1 MAAGPSVTIVALNA
15 SAVINPQAGARIGG
29 LETFAWNLARALAAD
44 RFEAFFAV
52 RATTM
57 PPEKVVDGVT
67 LLVDFEP
74 LRDLRRGVSEQVLV
88 ERSFPWLRVKKWS
101 PALLWR
107 VPILAVARLFGGERS
122 LDQRFGKLLS
132 PLRPGIVIALGV
144 SAESAAALAAAEAAG
159 HEGIIWLQSNGDL
172 DERFFREPGYRNVYG
187 VTGDDANACLKGKHL
202 LIAQTEHQRERLRTL
217 TGRECAVIQN
227 PVDLDAF
234 SPPAENA
241 ERRGVLWIGRYDR
254 FHKRPLL
261 ALEIARNCPE
271 IPFLFVIND
280 GDPAVAEELRRS
292 KPENV
297 SVVDFVPR
305 PEMPGRFRSAAAFL
319 STGSLE
325 HEGFPNV
332 LLEAAA
338 AGLPIV
344 SLHDFDGFLKRSEC
358 GIATDGDL
366 SLAASSLAQLARDRA
381 EWLRRSV
388 AGRAYVEA
396 NHSMA
401 IVLRGL
407 RPLLRGLESPVGEEP
422 EIRR

>member
-15 SAVINPQAGARIGG
+15 SAVIDPQAGARIGG
-29 LETFAWNLARALAAD
+29 LETFAWNLARALAHD
-44 RFEAFFAV
+44 GFETSLV
-52 RATTM
+52 LRATTM
-57 PPEKVVDGVT
+57 PAQKVVDGVA

-74 LRDLRRGVSEQVLV
+74 LRELRRSVSEQVLV
-88 ERSFPWLRVKKWS
+88 GRSFPWLRVKKWS

-107 VPILAVARLFGGERS
+107 VPILAGARLFGGGRS
-122 LDQRFGKLLS
+122 LELRLEKLLK
-132 PLRPGIVIALGV
+132 PVRPGIVIALGV
-144 SAESAAALAAAEAAG
+144 SAESGAALAAADAAG
-159 HEGIIWLQSNGDL
+159 HEGIVWLQSNGDL
-172 DERFFREPGYRNVYG
+172 DERFFAEPGYQNVYG

-202 LIAQTEHQRERLRTL
+202 LIAQTEHQRERLRAL

-234 SPPAENA
+234 SPPLVNA
-241 ERRGVLWIGRYDR
+241 KRRGVLWIGRYDR

-261 ALEIARNCPE
+261 AVEIARNCPE
-271 IPFLFVIND
+271 IPFVFVINE
-280 GDPAVAEELRRS
+280 GDPAVADELRRS

-305 PEMPGRFRSAAAFL
+305 NEMPGRFRAAAGFL

-344 SLHDFDGFLKRSEC
+344 SLHDFDGLLRRSGC
-358 GIATDGDL
+358 GVATDGDL
-366 SLAASSLAQLARDRA
+366 KSAASALSHLVRDQA
-381 EWLRRSV
+381 EWSRRSV

-401 IVLRGL
+401 VVLRGL
-407 RPLLRGLESPVGEEP
+407 RPLLHGLEAPVAGKP
-422 EIRR
+422 EIRG